1 MSRAVALSLVTL
13 LLLGCEDPDK
23 GVIFGYAEGRFRLL
37 APESEGRIA
46 DLTIEEGQDVA
57 AGATIA
63 RLDDSI
69 ERARLAE
76 AEARASAAAS
86 RFKDASLGGRDPEIQ
101 AARDLLAQAQA
112 TAQEAADSLGR
123 VRPLFER
130 GVVSRAR
137 LDTAEAVSRAADARV
152 AELRQRLALVEL
164 PQRENVIKALE
175 ADAEA
180 AQAAVAAAR
189 EALAKRTVHAPEAGR
204 IERLLREVGESAGP
218 SAPIVRYLPAGAM
231 MAVGFI
237 PEPQLGGFALG
248 DRLAVACDSCADDL
262 TAVVTSISQK
272 AAFTSPTIFSD
283 KERARLVFRLE
294 ARFVGAAPPS
304 GTPLRLR
311 ALP

>member
-1 MSRAVALSLVTL
+1 MRRAL
-13 LLLGCEDPDK
+13 LLTFAALLLVGCEESDE
-23 GVIFGYAEGRFRLL
+23 GLIYGYAEGRFRLL

-46 DLTIEEGQDVA
+46 ELSVEEGQDVE

-76 AEARASAAAS
+76 AEARAAAAAA
-86 RFKDASLGGRDPEIQ
+86 RFKDASLGGRAPEIQ
-101 AARDLLAQAQA
+101 AARDLLAQAEA
-112 TAQEAADSLGR
+112 AAQEAADTLGR
-123 VRPLFER
+123 VRPLFDR
-130 GVVSRAR
+130 GVVPHAR
-137 LDTAEAVSRAADARV
+137 LDAAEAASRAADARV
-152 AELRQRLALVEL
+152 AELRQRLTMVEL
-164 PQRENVIKALE
+164 PARENVLHALE

-189 EALAKRTVHAPEAGR
+189 EALAKRTIAAPEPGR
-204 IERLLREVGESAGP
+204 IERLLREPGETAGP

-237 PEPQLGGFALG
+237 PEPRLGGFALG
-248 DRLAVACDSCADDL
+248 DRLAVSCDGCPESL

-283 KERARLVFRLE
+283 KERARLIFRLE
-294 ARFVGAAPPS
+294 ARFTGPAPPS
-304 GTPLRLR
+304 GTPLQLRRL
-311 ALP
+311 P